1 MISSFGFIGLRSD
14 KKRYTKKSP
23 ELNDSFRAFFYATK
37 RIGIHLLSS
46 RLYCRFWNYTKS
58 YAVAFADYTAG
69 RELHP
74 ALKIVYS
81 TYGYI
86 IHQEYVLVKYK
97 EQKTLQRKENF
108 LRLSGLFAGFPH
120 GRCCGIRAFFFDLS
134 ACIVDS
140 GGS

>member
-1 MISSFGFIGLRSD
+1 MTVSGLF
-14 KKRYTKKSP
+14 
-23 ELNDSFRAFFYATK
+23 LYATK

-108 LRLSGLFAGFPH
+108 LRIPGLFAGFPY
-120 GRCCGIRAFFFDLS
+120 GRCCGRRAFFSDLS
-134 ACIVDS
+134 ACIVDAAVFRKAFVRRILIGILFVS
-140 GGS
+140 DVAVGDG

>member
-1 MISSFGFIGLRSD
+1 MTVSGLF
-14 KKRYTKKSP
+14 
-23 ELNDSFRAFFYATK
+23 LYATK

-97 EQKTLQRKENF
+97 EQKTLQRKEHF
-108 LRLSGLFAGFPH
+108 LRISGLFAGFPH
-120 GRCCGIRAFFFDLS
+120 GRCCGSRAFFSDLS
-134 ACIVDS
+134 ACIADARGILKGVCPTDNYKYIIRA
-140 GGS
+140 G